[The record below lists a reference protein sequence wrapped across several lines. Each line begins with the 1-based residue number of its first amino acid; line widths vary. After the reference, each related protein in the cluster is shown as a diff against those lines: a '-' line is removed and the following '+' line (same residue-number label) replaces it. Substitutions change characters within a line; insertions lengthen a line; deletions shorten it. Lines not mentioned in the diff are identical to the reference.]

1 MSETSHKSSF
11 SWQRLLPLL
20 VLLAGLATFF
30 ALDLNQYLNF
40 TTLGEHRQV
49 LLDWTSAHIWLAP
62 LMYVAM
68 YIAVVAF
75 SLPGGAVMTISG
87 GFLFGALAGG
97 AYAVV
102 GATLGATA
110 MFLIA
115 KTSLGD
121 FLLAKA
127 GPVVKKMQAGFE
139 ANAWS
144 YMFVLRLVPI
154 FPFFLVNLAPAFL
167 GVPLRIYV
175 IATLFGIM
183 PATFVFALVGA
194 GLGSVFD
201 SGESFSIQGVMTPE
215 MIAALS
221 GLALLALLPVAYKK
235 LRAKQL
241 DDKGGLQ

>member
-1 MSETSHKSSF
+1 MNQTSQNSRF
-11 SWQRLLPLL
+11 TWQRLLPLL
-20 VLLAGLATFF
+20 VLLAGLAAFF

-40 TTLGEHRQV
+40 TALSEHRQV
-49 LLDWTSAHIWLAP
+49 LLDWTSSHAWLAP
-62 LMYVAM
+62 LIYVAT

-87 GFLFGALAGG
+87 GFLFGAMAGG
-97 AYAVV
+97 IYTVV

-110 MFLIA
+110 LFLIA

-144 YMFVLRLVPI
+144 YMFVLRLVPV

-183 PATFVFALVGA
+183 PATFVFSLVGA

-201 SGESFSIQGVMTPE
+201 SGETFTIQRVMTPE
-215 MIAALS
+215 MIAALC

-235 LRAKQL
+235 LRTKQS